1 MELQLD
7 LTKRYTYAD
16 YLTWLDDKRRELID
30 GFIKMMSPTPKRT
43 HADVS
48 TNITKYLLSVLVKK
62 KGKCKVYY
70 APFDVRF
77 PKNGETMHDKIY
89 TVVQPDICVV
99 CDLSKLDELGCCGAP
114 DMIVEI
120 LSPSTSK
127 KDMNEKFNLYEEHG
141 VKEYW
146 MVHPNDKTVFAF
158 LLQENGKYDDGVL
171 YEKVGKVPVHT
182 FDNYF
187 IDLDD
192 IFDY

>member
-16 YLTWLDDKRRELID
+16 YLTWMDDKRRELID
-30 GFIKMMSPTPKRT
+30 GFIKMMTPAPQRV
-43 HADVS
+43 HAKFNHKMAWHLETIVRK
-48 TNITKYLLSVLVKK
+48 N
-62 KGKCKVYY
+62 KGKCEVYS

-77 PKNGETMHDKIY
+77 PNGGMEHNQIY
-89 TVVQPDICVV
+89 TVVQPDICVI
-99 CDLSKLDELGCCGAP
+99 CDLSKLDDLGCCGAP

-120 LSPSTSK
+120 LSPSTAK
-127 KDMNEKFNLYEEHG
+127 RDMNDKFNLYEEHG

-146 MVHPNDKTVFAF
+146 MVHPKDKTVNVF

-171 YEKVGKVPVHT
+171 YEFKGKAPVHI
-182 FDNYF
+182 FDNCL

-192 IFDY
+192 VFDY